1 MRRSDDDYDDMNG
14 LDDFGADSGR
24 PGSPFAHETAAVTEF
39 LAELK
44 LLGEGPA
51 PEPTPELQALFAGV
65 PSIAAA
71 RRNRGPLLRRAAL
84 IAAATVVGTTAAA
97 AGHSLPQPAQR
108 VVSDVVNT
116 LTPFH
121 ISEDDGL
128 PPHRAP
134 QQPPAGRPG
143 AGSREEGLGDAERS
157 HEQPERADDN
167 EAAGRT
173 PADEQGGGGGDRP
186 GAERSGGGEGTHGG
200 ERSGGGERS
209 AGGEGS
215 ATREGTHGGE
225 RHD

>member
-24 PGSPFAHETAAVTEF
+24 TGSPFAHDTAAVTEF

-71 RRNRGPLLRRAAL
+71 RRNRGPLVRRAAL
-84 IAAATVVGTTAAA
+84 IAAATVLGTTAAA
-97 AGHSLPQPAQR
+97 AGHSLPQPAQG

-128 PPHRAP
+128 PPHRMP
-134 QQPPAGRPG
+134 QQPPADRPG
-143 AGSREEGLGDAERS
+143 GDSSEEGLGDAERS
-157 HEQPERADDN
+157 HEQPERANDN
-167 EAAGRT
+167 EAAGGN
-173 PADEQGGGGGDRP
+173 PADEQGAGAGELTGAMGSDGGERSDGGDRP
-186 GAERSGGGEGTHGG
+186 AGDEASAGSERSGGE
-200 ERSGGGERS
+200 S
-209 AGGEGS
+209 
-215 ATREGTHGGE
+215 THGGE